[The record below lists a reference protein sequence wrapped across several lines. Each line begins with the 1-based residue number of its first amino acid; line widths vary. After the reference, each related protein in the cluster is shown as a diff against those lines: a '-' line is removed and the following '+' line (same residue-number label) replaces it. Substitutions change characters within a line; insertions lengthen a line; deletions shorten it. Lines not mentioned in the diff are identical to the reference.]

1 MKNCN
6 IAAHLVVLGWCL
18 LASASRANPC
28 VYPKRL
34 VSAHIVNLQPLIEWW
49 TEPKGIRPLSDWRHL
64 HGKITRDTD
73 SGWVVLAKNKKDL
86 KSQVLMRNPPRDR
99 LRRFQEL
106 KKQLSECERDRNE
119 ALAFVRRP
127 VCVDLNSLYT
137 VAWPAPPISAAEYHD
152 GNVRLA
158 KLTKTFDA
166 LRSEVGPMQDAQGD
180 FVVDAFALNLH
191 QTFEGLPVFD
201 HGQPQP

>member
-1 MKNCN
+1 MKNYN
-6 IAAHLVVLGWCL
+6 IVAHLIVLGCWL
-18 LASASRANPC
+18 LVSTARANPC
-28 VYPKRL
+28 VDPKRL
-34 VSAHIVNLQPLIEWW
+34 VNAHIVNLQPLIQWW
-49 TEPKGIRPLSDWRHL
+49 PEPKGIRPLSDWKHV

-73 SGWVVLAKNKKDL
+73 SGWVVLAKTKKDVKL
-86 KSQVLMRNPPRDR
+86 QVLVRNPPRDR

-106 KKQLSECERDRNE
+106 KNQLSECERAQRD

-137 VAWPAPPISAAEYHD
+137 VAWPAPPITAAEYHE
-152 GNVRLA
+152 GKLRLG
-158 KLTKTFDA
+158 KLTKASDA
-166 LRSEVGPMQDAQGD
+166 LRAEIGSMQDGKGD
-180 FVVDAFALNLH
+180 FIVDAFALNLH